1 MEPGNP
7 VAKLRQTV
15 ATGAKVLL
23 IEGIFAHGPE
33 ALSELL
39 RTLAERIQYY
49 LGFVWA
55 PVNPYILEGIKT
67 ISYEI
72 AGQLPGG
79 PDVLV
84 GPVGGGDMFAAQW
97 RGYRE
102 LQRAGV
108 VSQLPRLIA
117 VQSLNA
123 PPLLTAFESHQ
134 KTVATLSYARSRIS
148 GINVSFSG

>member
-1 MEPGNP
+1 MEPGNS
-7 VAKLRQTV
+7 VDKLGQTV

-39 RTLAERIQYY
+39 RTLAERIDYY

-72 AGQLPGG
+72 AHQLPGA
-79 PDVLV
+79 PDVV
-84 GPVGGGDMFAAQW
+84 IGPIGGGDMFAAQW
-97 RGYRE
+97 RGIT
-102 LQRAGV
+102 GV
-108 VSQLPRLIA
+108 EPGRGVHP
-117 VQSLNA
+117 NA
-123 PPLLTAFESHQ
+123 RY
-134 KTVATLSYARSRIS
+134 V
-148 GINVSFSG
+148 

>member
-33 ALSELL
+33 SLSELL
-39 RTLAERIQYY
+39 RTLAERIDYY

-72 AGQLPGG
+72 AHQLPGA
-79 PDVLV
+79 PDVV
-84 GPVGGGDMFAAQW
+84 IGQVGGGDMFAAQW
-97 RGYRE
+97 RGYR
-102 LQRAGV
+102 GV
-108 VSQLPRLIA
+108 ARGRGPR
-117 VQSLNA
+117 Q
-123 PPLLTAFESHQ
+123 PPRQ
-134 KTVATLSYARSRIS
+134 V
-148 GINVSFSG
+148 